1 MIPIDFQGHMFKGQG
16 QTTLEPTVLPTI
28 YILIPCLLAL
38 DRFCFYREDKPEFCT
53 MGGIYVSE
61 TFLVFQ
67 IYVKSTPQH
76 IDEIDP
82 HNKKKYVLKKKIQK
96 IKNI

>member
-1 MIPIDFQGHMFKGQG
+1 
-16 QTTLEPTVLPTI
+16 
-28 YILIPCLLAL
+28 
-38 DRFCFYREDKPEFCT
+38 

-82 HNKKKYVLKKKIQK
+82 HNKKKICTEKKIQK